1 MILFIQNLGDICN
14 FEGENN
20 VDENDN
26 DGDDDDNDIDDRSI
40 PPSSPLSDNLLL
52 KVDRLLRDPAF
63 ETHFFSV
70 SQLCNKILCSCFMLC
85 YVIIFKNLSASSKA
99 KAQIPPHSSLSLALA
114 VFQML
119 SLDGI

>member
-1 MILFIQNLGDICN
+1 MTMTAMMMIMILM
-14 FEGENN
+14 
-20 VDENDN
+20 
-26 DGDDDDNDIDDRSI
+26 IDPR

-85 YVIIFKNLSASSKA
+85 YVIIFKKSFSIIKSKSTNTTTLILITRSGRLSNAES
-99 KAQIPPHSSLSLALA
+99 
-114 VFQML
+114 
-119 SLDGI
+119 